1 MGETLT
7 AEELLKVHPACLSL
21 QRQLT
26 LRAPACGLQLACHH
40 LNMEYELILLVL
52 LHTQLDKTTL
62 MEVLEEEPGFLAT
75 QQSLGGGGASATPA
89 KPAMFTEVT
98 HVHPALA

>member
-1 MGETLT
+1 M
-7 AEELLKVHPACLSL
+7 HPASMSL
-21 QRQLT
+21 QWQLT
-26 LRAPACGLQLACHH
+26 LRGPACGLQVACHH
-40 LNMEYELILLVL
+40 LNMDHELTLLTL

-75 QQSLGGGGASATPA
+75 QQSIGGGGASATPA

-98 HVHPALA
+98 HVPPALA